1 MGEPLEQGQNILALV
16 GGQKIVGVFNAAA
29 DALQLHQ
36 LANGQ
41 LAQQRSGLLLGDFGE
56 NGHGK
61 GENSSGKKEESIVG
75 TIAVMQDTPTLLLV
89 DGSSYLYRA
98 FHAMPDLRADR
109 NDPNSQATGAIRGM
123 VNMLTSLRRDWPT
136 AHAVCVFDAKGPTFR
151 DAIYPDYKATR
162 SPMPDDLRSQIEP
175 IHRLVKLMGWP
186 LLDVPGVE
194 ADDVIATLAHVAAQ
208 QGMQVIVSSGDK
220 DLSQLVN
227 ERITIID
234 TMNGKKR
241 DVAGVTEEFGVPPRL
256 MIDYQTLVGDTV
268 DNVPGVAKVG
278 PKTAAKWLME
288 YGSLDAL
295 LAHANDI
302 KGVAGENLR
311 QARDWL
317 ATGRQLVSMKID
329 CDLREYLPGWP
340 HLDGILM
347 QAADEAEL
355 LAFYRQYGFKG
366 LATAMTGDAPAPRA
380 SAMAH
385 QGGGVGEVGVLF
397 DAPAPAMDTPVNY
410 ETVLTWDSFERW
422 LDVLQQAELVALD
435 TETTSLVEMQAQL
448 VGISVCVATGQAAYI
463 PLAHNAADAPA
474 QLPLQDVLQKL
485 KLWLEDGSKHKLG
498 QHVKYD
504 RHVFANHGIE
514 VQGYVHDTMLQSY
527 VLEVHKPH
535 GLESLA
541 DRHLGRKGLSY
552 EDMCG
557 KGAHQIS
564 FAQVDVEKAS
574 HYACEDAD
582 FTLSVHQRLWPLLQ
596 ADEKLN
602 FVYQLEMQSSE
613 ALYRIERNGVLIDAP
628 TLATQSHAL
637 GLRIMQL
644 EEEAYEIAGQRFN
657 LASPKQLGE
666 IFFDKLGLPVVK
678 KTATGARS
686 ADEEVLEK
694 LADDYPLPKKIL
706 EHRSLSKLKGTYT
719 DKLAQLAQPLTGRVH
734 THYAQAVAVTGRLS
748 SNDPN
753 LQNIPI
759 RTPEGRRVR
768 EAFVAAPGH
777 VIASADYSQ
786 IELRI
791 MAHISEDPA
800 LLKAFHEGL
809 DVHKATAAEVFGLT
823 PDTVSSEQ
831 RRYAKVINF
840 GLIYG
845 MSAFGL
851 AKALGIDNTAAKNYI
866 ERYFLRFAGVKR
878 YMDETRAQAK
888 AQGYVETV
896 FGRRLYLPEIN
907 SPNGPRRGGAE
918 RAAINAPMQGTAA
931 DLIKLSMVKVQ
942 QVLDAQ
948 HKGTRMIMQVHDEL
962 VFEVPEAEVDW
973 VKQEIPRLMADVAQ
987 LKVPLLAEVGVGSN
1001 WDQAH

>member
-1 MGEPLEQGQNILALV
+1 
-16 GGQKIVGVFNAAA
+16 
-29 DALQLHQ
+29 
-36 LANGQ
+36 
-41 LAQQRSGLLLGDFGE
+41 
-56 NGHGK
+56 
-61 GENSSGKKEESIVG
+61 
-75 TIAVMQDTPTLLLV
+75 
-89 DGSSYLYRA
+89 LYRA

-109 NDPNSQATGAIRGM
+109 NDPTSQATGAIRGM
-123 VNMLTSLRRDWPT
+123 VNMLQSLRREYPT
-136 AHAVCVFDAKGPTFR
+136 HHAVCVFDAKGPTFR
-151 DAIYPDYKATR
+151 DEIYPQYKATR

-175 IHRLVKLMGWP
+175 IHRLVRLRGWP

-194 ADDVIATLAHVAAQ
+194 ADDVIATLAHIAAQ
-208 QGMQVIVSSGDK
+208 QGMNVVVSSGDK

-241 DVAGVTEEFGVPPRL
+241 DVAGVTEEFGVPPAL

-278 PKTAAKWLME
+278 PKTAAKWLTE
-288 YGSLDAL
+288 YGSLEAL
-295 LAHANDI
+295 LARADEI

-317 ATGRQLVSMKID
+317 PTGRQLVTMKTD
-329 CDLREYLPGWP
+329 CDLQAHVPGWP
-340 HLDGILM
+340 SLDGVLM
-347 QAADEAEL
+347 QAPDEAAL
-355 LAFYRQYGFKG
+355 VDFYKQYGFKG
-366 LATAMTGDAPAPRA
+366 MVTYLE
-380 SAMAH
+380 
-385 QGGGVGEVGVLF
+385 GGGSKDNTSTVISPNGVGEVGQLF
-397 DAPAPAMDTPVNY
+397 DAPPVSEVVEVHY
-410 ETVLTWDSFERW
+410 DTVLDWSRFEQW
-422 LDVLQQAELVALD
+422 MLKIAQAELVAID
-435 TETTSLVEMQAQL
+435 TETTSLVEMQAQI
-448 VGISVCVATGQAAYI
+448 VGISLCVQPGEAAYI
-463 PLAHNAADAPA
+463 PLAHNAADAPT
-474 QLPLQDVLQKL
+474 QLPLQEVLDRL
-485 KLWLEDGSKHKLG
+485 KPWLENPNKHKLG

-504 RHVFANHGIE
+504 RHVLANHGIE

-541 DRHLGRKGLSY
+541 LRHLGRQGLSY
-552 EDMCG
+552 EALCG

-564 FAQVDVEKAS
+564 FAQVEVSQAA

-582 FTLSVHQRLWPLLQ
+582 FTLGVHQRLWPLLQ
-596 ADEKLN
+596 ADDKLR
-602 FVYQLEMQSSE
+602 FIYQLEIDSSE

-628 TLATQSHAL
+628 TLAAQSHAL
-637 GLRIMQL
+637 GQRIVQL
-644 EEEAYEIAGQRFN
+644 EQDAYAIAGQPFN

-666 IFFDKLGLPVVK
+666 IFFDKLGLPVIK

-686 ADEEVLEK
+686 TDEEVLEK
-694 LADDYPLPKKIL
+694 LAEDYPLPAKIL

-719 DKLAQLAQPLTGRVH
+719 DKLAQLANPRTGRVH

-759 RTPEGRRVR
+759 RTPEGRKVR
-768 EAFVAAPGH
+768 EAFVAPAGS

-791 MAHISEDPA
+791 MAHISDDPA

-851 AKALGIDNTAAKNYI
+851 AKALGIDNGAAKNYI

-931 DLIKLSMVKVQ
+931 DLIKLSMVKIQ
-942 QVLDAQ
+942 QVLDAEQ
-948 HKGTRMIMQVHDEL
+948 RGIRMIMQVHDEL
-962 VFEVPEAEVDW
+962 VFEVPEAQVAWLKTEV
-973 VKQEIPRLMADVAQ
+973 PRLMAEVAQ
-987 LKVPLLAEVGVGSN
+987 LKVPLLAEVGVGAN